1 LRGPR
6 EIINGTRQRSG
17 PGQQDWSI
25 FAVAMPG
32 YLLDVIHEPIQD
44 AWKDDFRYWMMDA
57 SAVDAYHWYTIEEAK
72 INRYSK
78 EVKIKKW

>member
-1 LRGPR
+1 
-6 EIINGTRQRSG
+6 
-17 PGQQDWSI
+17 
-25 FAVAMPG
+25 MPG